1 MFSTKK
7 QNTMK
12 PVPQQTLSYELK
24 TDFKRN
30 KYLYLLI
37 LPVIAYYLIFHYW
50 PYYGLQIAFK
60 SYSPGL
66 GFLKSPWVGFKH
78 FTNFFNSYFFVRTMR
93 NTLLIN
99 IYQLIFGFT
108 TPIIFALLL
117 NEVRNL
123 TYKKYVQT
131 VSYIPNFIA
140 MVVICGMIKDFTA
153 SDGLINQITALFGMR
168 TIPYL
173 SRPQYFRSI
182 YIISDIWKD
191 CGWSSIIYVAAISAI
206 DPMLYQSAVIDGAN
220 RWKQMWHI
228 TLPGIRPTVTIL
240 LILKIGHLFSL
251 GFEKIILLYSPAIYE
266 TADVVSS
273 YVYRKGLNEL
283 NYSASAAVGL
293 FNSVMNFALLILANT
308 VSRKVSENSLW

>member
-7 QNTMK
+7 QITVK
-12 PVPQQTLSYELK
+12 PATQHSLGYELK
-24 TDFKRN
+24 SDFKRN
-30 KYLYLLI
+30 KYLYLLV

-60 SYSPGL
+60 NYSPGL
-66 GFLKSPWVGFKH
+66 GFWDSPWVGFKH
-78 FTNFFNSYFFVRTMR
+78 FTNFFNSYFFIRTMR

-99 IYQLIFGFT
+99 IYQLFFGFSA
-108 TPIIFALLL
+108 PIIFALLV
-117 NEVRNL
+117 NEVRNA
-123 TYKKYVQT
+123 TYKKCVQT

-153 SDGLINQITALFGMR
+153 TDGLINQITGLFGMES
-168 TIPYL
+168 IAYL
-173 SRPQYFRSI
+173 SKPKYFRSL

-191 CGWSSIIYVAAISAI
+191 CGWSSIIYFAAITAI
-206 DPMLYQSAVIDGAN
+206 DPELYQSAVIDGAN
-220 RWKQMWHI
+220 RWRQMWHI

-240 LILKIGHLFSL
+240 LILKVGHLFSL

-293 FNSVMNFALLILANT
+293 FNSAMNFALLILANA